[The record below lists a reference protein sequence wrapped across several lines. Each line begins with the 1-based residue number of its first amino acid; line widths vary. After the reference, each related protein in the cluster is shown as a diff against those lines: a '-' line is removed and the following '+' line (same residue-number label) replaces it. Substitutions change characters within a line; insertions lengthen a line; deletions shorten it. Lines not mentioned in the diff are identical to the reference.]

1 MMFSIG
7 KPKAVAPTLLAAAC
21 ALVVLAAPA
30 QGAYQVSVKRD
41 VAYGEGKVTRPGPG
55 STRLLMDIYR
65 PSASSRS
72 RRPVVVVVH
81 GGGFVQGSKADDG
94 PARAARS
101 LASRGIV
108 AASID
113 YRLEGQGP
121 VPSRSSRRLAAAMEG
136 ANLGP
141 AYPDPDA
148 VAAAT
153 QDALTALEYLRGRAK
168 SLRLRTSRMGLVGSS
183 AGAVIADNVGYVA
196 ANYGIRVPKLRFVAS
211 LWGGLIVPAPGGRE
225 AVANLRR
232 GDPSLFLVHGDA
244 DKTVPVQLSDAM
256 FARARAER
264 VTAEY
269 YRTAGKGHGWAGS
282 GIFTERTPAGQTIFD
297 RMVDFAAGRLR

>member
-7 KPKAVAPTLLAAAC
+7 KPRAVAPTLLAAAC
-21 ALVVLAAPA
+21 AFVVLAAPA
-30 QGAYQVSVKRD
+30 QGAYPVSVKRD
-41 VAYGEGKVTRPGPG
+41 VTYGEGKVTRPGPG
-55 STRLLMDIYR
+55 SARLLMDIYR
-65 PSASSRS
+65 PATSSRS

-94 PARAARS
+94 PARAARA

-121 VPSRSSRRLAAAMEG
+121 VPSRSARKLAVAMEN
-136 ANLGP
+136 ASLGP

-153 QDALTALEYLRGRAK
+153 QDALTALEYLRGRAT

-183 AGAVIADNVGYVA
+183 AGAVTVDNVAYSAPG
-196 ANYGIRVPKLRFVAS
+196 YGIRVPKLRFVAS
-211 LWGGLIVPAPGGRE
+211 LWGGMIVPAPGGRP
-225 AVANLRR
+225 AVTSLRR
-232 GDPSLFLVHGDA
+232 GAPPLFLVHGDA
-244 DKTVPVQLSDAM
+244 DKTVPVALSDAM
-256 FARARAER
+256 YERAREQR
-264 VTAEY
+264 VPVEY
-269 YRTAGKGHGWAGS
+269 YRTAGRGHGWAGS

-297 RMVDFAAGRLR
+297 RMADFAAGRLR